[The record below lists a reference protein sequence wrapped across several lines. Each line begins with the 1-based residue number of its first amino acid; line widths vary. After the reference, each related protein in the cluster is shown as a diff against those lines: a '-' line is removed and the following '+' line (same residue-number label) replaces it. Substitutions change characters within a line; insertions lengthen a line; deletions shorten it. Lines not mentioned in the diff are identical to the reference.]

1 MKWNIKRFQELNIEE
16 LYEICKARY
25 EVFGCEQKVF
35 QENDLDDVDK
45 DVYHLFLEDKG
56 TIAAYARLIPSGIKY
71 DGATIGRVLVLKE
84 YRRRGIATELL
95 KRGID
100 FLENNLKEKEIVIS
114 AQLYA
119 KDLYEAVGFKIISDI
134 YEEVE
139 IPHVKMKLVKAL

>member
-1 MKWNIKRFQELNIEE
+1 MKWIIKKFKELNIEE

-35 QENDLDDVDK
+35 QENDFDNVDK
-45 DVYHLFLEDKG
+45 DVYHLFLEDNG
-56 TIAAYARLIPSGIKY
+56 IIVAYARLIPGGIKY

-84 YRRRGIATELL
+84 YRRKGIATELL
-95 KRGID
+95 ERGIE
-100 FLENNLKEKEIVIS
+100 FLQNQLNEKEIVIS

-119 KDLYEAVGFKIISDI
+119 KGLYEAVGFKIISDV

-139 IPHVKMKLVKAL
+139 IPHVKMKLVN

>member
-1 MKWNIKRFQELNIEE
+1 MKWNIKKFQDLNVEE

-25 EVFGCEQKVF
+25 EVFGCEQRVF

-56 TIAAYARLIPSGIKY
+56 IIAAYARLIPGGIKY

-100 FLENNLKEKEIVIS
+100 FIENNLYEKEIVIS

-119 KDLYEAVGFKIISDI
+119 KDLYEAVGFKVISDI

-139 IPHVKMKLVKAL
+139 IPHVKMKLAK